1 LFENGLT
8 KVGKNGKKWGVRESF
23 MSMPFINAAY
33 TDTFSMSLDEKGR
46 VAIPAEWR
54 LEIYERYL
62 YALPAVGCLRV
73 YPASWLS
80 RLQEEMRGVP
90 EGDERREHVRMLCAV
105 AQLIEWERDKQN
117 RFMIKERL
125 RRHARLKRNVVLCG
139 RGDHFEIWAAET
151 WKKQG
156 ELPVV
161 EEILKRLVCEKG
173 EA

>member
-1 LFENGLT
+1 
-8 KVGKNGKKWGVRESF
+8 
-23 MSMPFINAAY
+23 MSAPFFNAVY

-62 YALPAVGCLRV
+62 YAVPSAGCLRV
-73 YPASWLS
+73 YPASWLA

-90 EGDERREHVRMLCAV
+90 EGDVRREQVKMLCAV

-125 RRHARLKRNVVLCG
+125 RLHAGLKRNVVLCG
-139 RGDHFEIWAAET
+139 RGDHFEIWAAEA
-151 WKKQG
+151 WKQQARV
-156 ELPVV
+156 PVV
-161 EEILKRLVCEKG
+161 EEILKQLEPALKTGGEKR
-173 EA
+173 